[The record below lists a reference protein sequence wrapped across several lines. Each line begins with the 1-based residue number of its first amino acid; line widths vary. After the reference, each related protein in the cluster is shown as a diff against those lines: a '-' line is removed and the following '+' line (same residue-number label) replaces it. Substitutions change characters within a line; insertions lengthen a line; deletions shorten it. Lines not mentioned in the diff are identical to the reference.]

1 MLTWIFYEKWLFQ
14 HTKNHLTRVALI
26 DIFAYLNV
34 WLNRRQW
41 IFMSA
46 SEFSLLQ
53 HDPFKSMKRIW
64 HSQIQN
70 GKGRSILIAISVNC
84 GCLSLILYQ
93 NLTSDNFL
101 KVSCSVESEI
111 VLINFYTL
119 TLRFICLSCT
129 LNLEVTG
136 SFHSF
141 SRRKYLLNTEIW
153 ITIVCLS
160 VVVSS
165 NNDIPACISHRGT
178 QFL

>member
-1 MLTWIFYEKWLFQ
+1 MNILWKVTFSAHKKSLN
-14 HTKNHLTRVALI
+14 KSGI
-26 DIFAYLNV
+26 DWHFCISLNV

-129 LNLEVTG
+129 LNESWSDRLL
-136 SFHSF
+136 SFFFEEEISAEYWNPNNDSLSF
-141 SRRKYLLNTEIW
+141 SRSFK
-153 ITIVCLS
+153 
-160 VVVSS
+160 
-165 NNDIPACISHRGT
+165 
-178 QFL
+178 